1 MKKTFFILYNLSMAA
16 ILPYLANH
24 FLGLFFIPRWVVYT
38 ILVVGAISFFGNAM
52 VRRSE
57 MRKRREAEKSLREE

>member
-1 MKKTFFILYNLSMAA
+1 MKKAFFILYNLSMAA
-16 ILPYLANH
+16 ILLYLANH
-24 FLGLFFIPRWVVYT
+24 FMGLVFVPRWVVYT

-57 MRKRREAEKSLREE
+57 LQKRKDAKKSMRED

>member
-1 MKKTFFILYNLSMAA
+1 MKKAFFILYNLSMAA
-16 ILPYLANH
+16 ILLYLANH
-24 FLGLFFIPRWVVYT
+24 FMGLIFIPRWVVYT

-57 MRKRREAEKSLREE
+57 LKKRREAEERMRGE

>member
-16 ILPYLANH
+16 ILLYLANH

-57 MRKRREAEKSLREE
+57 LKKQREAEENLRDE

>member
-1 MKKTFFILYNLSMAA
+1 MKKAFYILYNLSMAA
-16 ILPYLANH
+16 ILLYLANH

>member
-1 MKKTFFILYNLSMAA
+1 MAA
-16 ILPYLANH
+16 ILLYLANH

>member
-1 MKKTFFILYNLSMAA
+1 MKRVLFILYNLSMAA
-16 ILPYLANH
+16 ILLYLANH
-24 FLGLFFIPRWVVYT
+24 FLGLFFIPRWIVYT

-57 MRKRREAEKSLREE
+57 IRKQRDDEKNMKD